1 MRAAPPSLCLIF
13 GAAALAALQCAGAWA
28 ATPPIDCREA
38 RTDVDKQICASP
50 ADVALDREIAALY
63 DRGLAEFSPADRHAL
78 AASQLKFL
86 HARAGC
92 AWATH
97 HSAHPEAALSECV
110 RTKMEERERSL
121 RHAVDRGG
129 YGK

>member
-1 MRAAPPSLCLIF
+1 MRAPSRLTLLLLC
-13 GAAALAALQCAGAWA
+13 AAALAALPRSA
-28 ATPPIDCREA
+28 AAASPPIDCGRA
-38 RTDVDKQICASP
+38 KSVVDRQICASP
-50 ADVALDREIAALY
+50 ADVALDREISALY
-63 DRGLAEFSPADRHAL
+63 DRGMAEFSPRDRHAL
-78 AASQLKFL
+78 AHGQLKYL
-86 HARAGC
+86 KARAGC